1 MVIAAVMIIVYQILL
16 HFPRVQLAVMLGQG
30 QYLVAGELDS
40 SRLMSGDMPRSSG
53 DHALIAAQQRGDHRG
68 VGLGAAHQKVHV
80 PLRATAG
87 RQNFFLRAVAVSVM
101 AVAGLLFQIGLHQP
115 PKDGRMGSFAIIVF
129 KIQHRF
135 SLFPSNFP

>member
-40 SRLMSGDMPRSSG
+40 SRLMSGNMPRSGG
-53 DHALIAAQQRGDHRG
+53 DHALIAVQQRGDHRS

-80 PLRATAG
+80 PLRTA
-87 RQNFFLRAVAVSVM
+87 
-101 AVAGLLFQIGLHQP
+101 AG
-115 PKDGRMGSFAIIVF
+115 
-129 KIQHRF
+129 
-135 SLFPSNFP
+135 